1 MKILNN
7 NISVLALIG
16 IVSLWLCSC
25 NKSESPYYNYEN
37 KVQTYN
43 GTALEYLK
51 AQPDG
56 TFDSLLLVLKRFPN
70 LEDSLTNQEVTLFAP
85 VNKNFESAVKYLN
98 IQRKMYGLSNVYL
111 ADANQ
116 AELDTMICKYI
127 VRGKKT
133 TDAYLED
140 LDGVLVKSIVF
151 DYPMHVRYAKMSSS
165 GFVEG
170 GASILNFSETFG
182 STFKKDW
189 VTTKA
194 NTVNIRTNNATIN
207 ILDPIHNFGFDE
219 FTRRLFLNEEK

>member
-1 MKILNN
+1 MSI
-7 NISVLALIG
+7 IG
-16 IVSLWLCSC
+16 MISLWLCAC

-43 GTALEYLK
+43 GTALDYLK

-85 VNKNFESAVKYLN
+85 VNKNFASAVKYLN
-98 IQRKMYGLSNVYL
+98 NMRRTYGLPNIYL
-111 ADANQ
+111 ANVNAAQ
-116 AELDTMICKYI
+116 LDTMICKYI
-127 VRGKKT
+127 IRGKKT
-133 TDAYLED
+133 TESYMAD
-140 LDGVLVKSIVF
+140 LDGVLVNSIGF

-165 GFVEG
+165 GYVEG

-182 STFKKDW
+182 SAFKKDW

-194 NTVNIRTNNATIN
+194 STVNIRTNNATIN

-219 FTRRLFLNEEK
+219 FTSRLFLNEEK

>member
-7 NISVLALIG
+7 NFFVLAIVG

-25 NKSESPYYNYEN
+25 NKSESPYYDYEN

-43 GTALEYLK
+43 GNALDYLQ
-51 AQPDG
+51 AQPAG
-56 TFDSLLLVLKRFPN
+56 TFDSLLLVLKKFPN
-70 LEDSLTNQEVTLFAP
+70 LEDSLRNQELTLFAP
-85 VNKNFESAVKYLN
+85 VNKNFASAVKYLN
-98 IQRKMYGLSNVYL
+98 NMRRSYGLPNVYL
-111 ADANQ
+111 SDANKAQ
-116 AELDTMICKYI
+116 LDTMICKYI

-133 TDAYLED
+133 TDAYIED
-140 LDGVLVKSIVF
+140 TDGVLVKSIVF

-219 FTRRLFLNEEK
+219 FTRRLVLNEEK